1 MEKDFERLE
10 RLLRSSKATI
20 WRIENNSGVKKGS
33 YEGETTEDAIQALRD
48 RYNDLSAGNYVLKY
62 RKASTNEKGQDS
74 ENFLVPRGGKESSNY
89 QSSNNNMGDSLQ
101 TLLQIVKEQAEMKVE
116 MQYMRKEL
124 DQLKQEVKD
133 IYDDLTDEDPENDK
147 SALDRLSEIADKV
160 PKIANTVKSFKDL

>member
-62 RKASTNEKGQDS
+62 RKSSTNEKGQDS
-74 ENFLVPRGGKESSNY
+74 ENFVVPRGGKESSNY
-89 QSSNNNMGDSLQ
+89 QSSNNMGDSLQ

-124 DQLKQEVKD
+124 DQLRQEVKG
-133 IYDDLTDEDPENDK
+133 IYDDLMDEDPENDK

>member
-33 YEGETTEDAIQALRD
+33 YEGETAEDAIQALRD

-74 ENFLVPRGGKESSNY
+74 ENFVVPRGGKESSNY
-89 QSSNNNMGDSLQ
+89 QSSNNMGDSLQ
-101 TLLQIVKEQAEMKVE
+101 TLLQIVQQQAEMKVE

-124 DQLKQEVKD
+124 DQLKQEVKA
-133 IYDDLTDEDPENDK
+133 IYDDLTDDDPENDK

>member
-74 ENFLVPRGGKESSNY
+74 ENFVVPRGGKESSNY
-89 QSSNNNMGDSLQ
+89 QSSNNMGDSLQ
-101 TLLQIVKEQAEMKVE
+101 TLLQIVQQQAEMKVE
-116 MQYMRKEL
+116 MTYMRKEL
-124 DQLKQEVKD
+124 DQLKQEVKA
-133 IYDDLTDEDPENDK
+133 IYDDLTDDDPENDK